1 MRISDWSSDVCSSD
15 LVERLEE
22 GDCFIDVGANCGL
35 FSIMA
40 GQRVGPGGLVLA
52 FEPCQQTFSRLVDN
66 IETNG
71 LKNILP
77 FRLALADMSG
87 IVELDSGSTG
97 HSGRYAIAS
106 ASSGGESEPGEAGS
120 EDGVAA
126 LTEIVGARPTTGK
139 KPGGGVKS

>member
-1 MRISDWSSDVCSSD
+1 
-15 LVERLEE
+15 
-22 GDCFIDVGANCGL
+22 
-35 FSIMA
+35 MA

-71 LKNILP
+71 LKNILL

-106 ASSGGESEPGEAGS
+106 ASSGGEGAPVAAVSVA
-120 EDGVAA
+120 GVAA
-126 LTEIVGARPTTGK
+126 LTELVGDQLRGATRRESVGQCVS
-139 KPGGGVKS
+139 G

>member
-1 MRISDWSSDVCSSD
+1 
-15 LVERLEE
+15 
-22 GDCFIDVGANCGL
+22 
-35 FSIMA
+35 MA

-106 ASSGGESEPGEAGS
+106 ASSGGESEPVAAVSMAGL
-120 EDGVAA
+120 AA
-126 LTEIVGARPTTGK
+126 LTEIIGDRPTT
-139 KPGGGVKS
+139 VKIDVEGIDLSSLHGQTPILLRTATRLRLLQVDDKNLT

>member
-1 MRISDWSSDVCSSD
+1 MFVLFVFFFKQKTAYEMRISDWSSDVCSSD
-15 LVERLEE
+15 L
-22 GDCFIDVGANCGL
+22 
-35 FSIMA
+35 
-40 GQRVGPGGLVLA
+40 LVLA

-106 ASSGGESEPGEAGS
+106 ASSGGESEPVAAVS
-120 EDGVAA
+120 MDGFAA
-126 LTEIVGARPTTGK
+126 LTEIIGDRPTAEQIDLERSK
-139 KPGGGVKS
+139 E